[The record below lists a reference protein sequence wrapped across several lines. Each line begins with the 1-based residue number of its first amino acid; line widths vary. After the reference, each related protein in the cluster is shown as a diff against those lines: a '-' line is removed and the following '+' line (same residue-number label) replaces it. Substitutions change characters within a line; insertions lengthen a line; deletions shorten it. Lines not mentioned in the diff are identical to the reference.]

1 LCVRLNKQGD
11 SSGVFS
17 TNGPHLDDSIPSL
30 LIDEIKADE
39 FWWFDVYKPDMIVTE
54 VPAAVVPFARAQRPW
69 SAGHDHV
76 LMFAVTGRKPAM
88 PP

>member
-54 VPAAVVPFARAQRPW
+54 VPAAADRSHARNALGVPGTTTF
-69 SAGHDHV
+69 
-76 LMFAVTGRKPAM
+76 
-88 PP
+88 